1 MKKTIHQKLNKL
13 DIETQVNKNYSL
25 NFSINKKFLII
36 SEQKNLDKLSDRF
49 IGIETD
55 NTKIFVNGEE
65 LSGIKLLNKIGE
77 IGFCNISPTIF
88 NANLLDNITLFSKKI
103 DTYKLEKIK
112 NLLGL
117 SYIFNKYADELL
129 IEKNVEYEIKLN
141 WV

>member
-77 IGFCNISPTIF
+77 IGFCNISTIF
-88 NANLLDNITLFSKKI
+88 NANLLDNINFSKKI
-103 DTYKLEKIK
+103 D
-112 NLLGL
+112 
-117 SYIFNKYADELL
+117 A
-129 IEKNVEYEIKLN
+129 
-141 WV
+141 

>member
-1 MKKTIHQKLNKL
+1 MNKL
-13 DIETQVNKNYSL
+13 DIETQVNKKNYSL

-88 NANLLDNITLFSKKI
+88 NANLLDNITLFSKKL
-103 DTYKLEKIK
+103 T
-112 NLLGL
+112 
-117 SYIFNKYADELL
+117 L
-129 IEKNVEYEIKLN
+129 IN
-141 WV
+141 